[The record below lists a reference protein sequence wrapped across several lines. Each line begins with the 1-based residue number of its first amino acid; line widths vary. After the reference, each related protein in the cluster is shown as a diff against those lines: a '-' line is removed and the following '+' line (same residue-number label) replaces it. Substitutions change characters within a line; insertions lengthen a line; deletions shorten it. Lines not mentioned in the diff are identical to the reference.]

1 MAYKKKITGTI
12 FGKLDLAAHVTNGE
26 CSHCHNESMFISL
39 TSDVYRCVTCGS
51 DCHQY
56 INGKISYLPI
66 GYNHLGP
73 DVQS

>member
-1 MAYKKKITGTI
+1 MAYKKKTTGKI
-12 FGKLDLAAHVTNGE
+12 FDRLDLAAHVTNGV

-39 TSDVYRCVTCGS
+39 TSDLYRCVSCGS
-51 DCHQY
+51 DCHQH

-66 GYNHLGP
+66 GYSNLGP